1 MNLREKLIRLAHAKP
16 ELRRHVQALLKTST
30 DFVLIK
36 DAAQPLRIV
45 FNMYRNLVLDY
56 GTDRPLEMVQG
67 ELDLAGS
74 VLWMQIKKVIRLG
87 RGSTRL
93 QKGLVLELITSMMY
107 FITKIAE
114 VEAHKHI
121 SPEVASA
128 GYEEDIKHD
137 ENLWSDLS
145 RSTRSDRR

>member
-87 RGSTRL
+87 RGS
-93 QKGLVLELITSMMY
+93 S
-107 FITKIAE
+107 
-114 VEAHKHI
+114 
-121 SPEVASA
+121 
-128 GYEEDIKHD
+128 
-137 ENLWSDLS
+137 
-145 RSTRSDRR
+145 

>member
-56 GTDRPLEMVQG
+56 GTDRPLEMVQ
-67 ELDLAGS
+67 GS